1 MTDDKDR
8 KILSDEE
15 MEDVAGGTT
24 AAEAILAAALDD
36 GLSVSKKDGEQLVQ
50 LIDIRLETFR
60 KG

>member
-15 MEDVAGGTT
+15 MEDVAGGAT
-24 AAEAILAAALDD
+24 AAEAILTPILADEGKA
-36 GLSVSKKDGEQLVQ
+36 GGKKKQDAQ